1 MWDRSANALSGLMNR
16 CAEYELEQIVSLEG
30 ENVRGEEF
38 YEFYPD
44 EKAMDALILQMFYA
58 PKK

>member
-1 MWDRSANALSGLMNR
+1 MWDRSANALSGLMNH
-16 CAEYELEQIVSLEG
+16 CAEYELEQILSLEG

-44 EKAMDALILQMFYA
+44 KDAQDALILGLFYA
-58 PKK
+58 PKN